1 MSAVA
6 KVIFRNTAGTRVS
19 EIPATKGESSMNQE
33 VFEKV
38 KAIIID
44 KLNADPAAIVPAARF
59 REDLKADSLDLVEL
73 IMAFEE
79 EFGGTISDEDA
90 QKITTVGEAV
100 EYLSKAGAA

>member
-1 MSAVA
+1 
-6 KVIFRNTAGTRVS
+6 
-19 EIPATKGESSMNQE
+19 MNQA

-38 KAIIID
+38 RDIIID
-44 KLNADPAAIVPAARF
+44 KLNVNPEQVTPEARF

-90 QKITTVGEAV
+90 QKITSVGDAV
-100 EYLSKAGAA
+100 SYLQKASGA